1 MGSHGGKVK
10 PISDGINQKE
20 LTIDISHSKTET
32 DKEPTKVDED
42 NETSIL
48 FKIYIIIGIVG
59 CWGSYNILI
68 KYTVVNIK
76 EEDRFFSAVV
86 PVFCEILKLILV
98 YSLYFRE
105 SNYSV
110 NKFCNGIYN
119 EIILKPVD
127 FLKISPPAV
136 CFILQNNLEI
146 IAAQNLSPGVY
157 QVTCQLK
164 IVASALFMVIFLK
177 KNQSFKRWICI
188 FLIFLGIVISP
199 FGEEIN
205 NNVLIGLASVFAI
218 SILTGFA
225 SVYFEKMLK
234 NGSQSS
240 LWLRSIQLYSWG
252 LLAAIIC
259 MASKNTSGILEKG
272 IFHGFTYIVWFSII
286 VLAIGGLYTSLI
298 VKYLNSL
305 YKCFASTITIALVA
319 SISVFLFNST
329 LSTSFIISFS
339 IVVISIIT
347 YNLVS

>member
-1 MGSHGGKVK
+1 MVLHGKKIKPVK
-10 PISDGINQKE
+10 DGINTKE
-20 LTIDISHSKTET
+20 ITIDVDQEK
-32 DKEPTKVDED
+32 DKNLTKLNDY
-42 NETSIL
+42 ETSIF
-48 FKIYIIIGIVG
+48 FKIYIIIGIVA

-68 KYTVVNIK
+68 KYTVINVK
-76 EEDRFFSAVV
+76 EEDKFFSAVV
-86 PVFCEILKLILV
+86 PVLCEILKLLLV
-98 YSLYFRE
+98 YPLYFRE
-105 SNYSV
+105 QNY
-110 NKFCNGIYN
+110 NIKKFFSGLYN
-119 EIILKPVD
+119 EILMKPID

-136 CFILQNNLEI
+136 CFIIQNNLEI

-164 IVASALFMVIFLK
+164 IVTSALFMVIFLK

-188 FLIFLGIVISP
+188 LLIFLGITISP

-205 NNVLIGLASVFAI
+205 KSVIIGLSSVFAI

-234 NGSQSS
+234 NGTQSS
-240 LWLRSIQLYSWG
+240 LWLRSIQLYTWG
-252 LLAAIIC
+252 LIAAIIC
-259 MASKNTSGILEKG
+259 MMSKNVNDIIEKG
-272 IFHGFTYIVWFSII
+272 IFHGFTIIVWLAMF
-286 VLAIGGLYTSLI
+286 VLAIGGIYTSLI

-319 SISVFLFNST
+319 SVSVFLFNST
-329 LSTSFIISFS
+329 LSVTFIISFT